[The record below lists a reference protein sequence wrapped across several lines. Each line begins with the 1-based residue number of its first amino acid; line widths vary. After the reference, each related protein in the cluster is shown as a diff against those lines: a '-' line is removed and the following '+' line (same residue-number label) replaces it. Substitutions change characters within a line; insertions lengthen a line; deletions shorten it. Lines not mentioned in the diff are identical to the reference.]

1 MDKYNDDVNYNYS
14 SQDGYNPAGNYNG
27 SIGSGDNNSNN
38 DDDNIHQLF
47 LPLVEEENICLPLPI
62 NVISQY
68 WDVHLPIQDAAEAAK
83 KYHTFN
89 GSILIE
95 GIELAE
101 RYGITCKIVH
111 SSLTELKKIIDLGI
125 PPIVILP
132 GIPEITQHAS
142 VITGYDDT
150 EKTIFHYVQKGN
162 QAGEQ
167 QEGAIPETVFDAEW
181 SEEGRLLLLVL
192 VPTSSSSPSETISSL
207 SLADQDNVASNR
219 LCFDSERQNILKN
232 TDGAVESLRKAV
244 QLNPNNSTALHLLGA
259 MYNDQNSPDCVQY
272 YDKCLKINPRSY
284 LSYNGLGN
292 FYLKSQQFAKAEEFY
307 SKAITINPKRSA
319 KIYKNRAFLRDK
331 QNNSSGAKDDLKAYL
346 KYYPRAYDRGVIE
359 KAIRELS

>member
-1 MDKYNDDVNYNYS
+1 MDKYGDADSGANYNYI
-14 SQDGYNPAGNYNG
+14 SQDGYNPAAAGNYNDNT
-27 SIGSGDNNSNN
+27 GDE
-38 DDDNIHQLF
+38 DGDNIHQLF

-62 NVISQY
+62 NVVSQY
-68 WDVHLPIQDAAEAAK
+68 WDVRLPIEDAMEAAK

-101 RYGITCKIVH
+101 RYGLTCKIVH
-111 SSLTELKKIIDLGI
+111 SSLPELKKIIDLGI
-125 PPIVILP
+125 PPIVIIP

-142 VITGYDDT
+142 VITGYDDA

-167 QEGAIPETVFDAEW
+167 QEGAIPETIFDKEW
-181 SEEGRLLLLVL
+181 SEEGRLLLVL
-192 VPTSSSSPSETISSL
+192 VPATSSETLSSM
-207 SLADQDNVASNR
+207 SLADQANIASNR
-219 LCFDSERQNILKN
+219 LCFVSERQNVLKD
-232 TDGAVESLRKAV
+232 TGGAIESLQKAV
-244 QLNPNNSTALHLLGA
+244 QLNPDNSTALHLLGA
-259 MYNDQNSPDCVQY
+259 MYNDQNSLDCVTHY
-272 YDKCLKINPRSY
+272 NKCIKTNPRSY

-307 SKAITINPKRSA
+307 SKAIAINPKRSA

-359 KAIRELS
+359 QAIRELS